1 MDTYGILAFVVFA
14 ILWLVLH
21 KKVSKRAQDWTKVS
35 LFGMGVGVGLT
46 AGAIWAAAI
55 VTNTLNA
62 MF

>member
-1 MDTYGILAFVVFA
+1 MDTYGFVAFFIFA
-14 ILWLVLH
+14 VLWLVLH
-21 KKVSKRAQDWTKVS
+21 KRPGKQAQDWTRVS

-55 VTNTLNA
+55 VTNTLNS